1 MTDEAPAADLARR
14 DEMLQLLY
22 WIEGEG
28 FVAAATPAALAR
40 FLTWELGVVDEVLA
54 LLMRRGEITVDEH
67 GVHRLSEEG
76 RREAAR
82 RFADEFAPLINQGH
96 GECNDPDCDCHTD
109 PAAAAECHAAR
120 RPVSG

>member
-28 FVAAATPAALAR
+28 FAAAGTSAALAR
-40 FLTWELGVVDEVLA
+40 FLTWDLRVVDEVLA
-54 LLMRRGEITVDEH
+54 SLVRRGEVTVNERGD
-67 GVHRLSEEG
+67 HRLSEEG

-96 GECNDPDCDCHTD
+96 GECHDPDCDCHTD
-109 PAAAAECHAAR
+109 PLAAAECHAAR
-120 RPVSG
+120 RTVTD